1 MKSELKIL
9 DEIVENTVQRYK
21 QMLKK
26 FKPAKPEKGEFLEQ
40 NLITNFAIEF
50 AKKFPESDIY
60 TEIPFQCWDEKN
72 QKNYWKCR
80 ADMFIINGDKGY
92 IIEAKGSQRGGKLF
106 SLIEDDINRIQSPC
120 LQKSFMK
127 MKIDGNQFP
136 KDLYGII
143 IADFWG
149 DSYDTLKN
157 KIVAIEENQYIKSWN
172 PNDSYILDQLQQ
184 FKAWQKIERLKAK
197 NLHDVSQKYPYWF
210 LAGMFKLDWNNNAKG
225 EDCIS

>member
-1 MKSELKIL
+1 MKTELDVL
-9 DEIVENTVQRYK
+9 DEIVEGVIKRYK
-21 QMLKK
+21 NMLSK
-26 FKPAKPEKGEFLEQ
+26 FSPCQPGKGEFLEQ

-50 AKKFPESDIY
+50 AKKFPKADIY
-60 TEIPFQCWDEKN
+60 TEIPFRCGEKN
-72 QKNYWKCR
+72 HWKCR

-120 LQKSFMK
+120 LQKSFME
-127 MKIDGNQFP
+127 MKIDDSQFP

-149 DSYDTLKN
+149 DSYATLKN
-157 KIVAIEENQYIKSWN
+157 KIEENEYVKSWN
-172 PNDSYILDQLQQ
+172 PNDSYILDPLKQY
-184 FKAWQKIERLKAK
+184 KAWQKIERLEAK

-210 LAGMFKLDWNNNAKG
+210 LAGMFKLDWNNNSKG